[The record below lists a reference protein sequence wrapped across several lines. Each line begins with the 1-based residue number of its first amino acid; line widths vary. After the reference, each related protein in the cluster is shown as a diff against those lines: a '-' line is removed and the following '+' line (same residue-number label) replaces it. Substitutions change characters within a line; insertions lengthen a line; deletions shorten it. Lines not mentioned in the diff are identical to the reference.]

1 MEIKKEAEPLDEILV
16 LPPNYKDPDVE
27 MFDYTNLKHCGGVNV
42 KKVMKV
48 AAKTAVS
55 KTKVV
60 AKIAASK
67 TVGAAKVAVSKT
79 KGAASVVAS
88 KTKGAAS
95 NLRSRGSGS
104 TKSPTSTAID
114 PDAEF
119 DREAGMSSV
128 GSAKIVYQPEQGVNY
143 SYDNLVFDKRT
154 FASYA

>member
-1 MEIKKEAEPLDEILV
+1 MEIKKVAEPLDEILV

-27 MFDYTNLKHCGGVNV
+27 MYDYTNLKHCGGVNV

-95 NLRSRGSGS
+95 NLRSRGS

-143 SYDNLVFDKRT
+143 SYDNLVFDKKT
-154 FASYA
+154 FATYA

>member
-1 MEIKKEAEPLDEILV
+1 MEIKKVAEPLDEILV

-27 MFDYTNLKHCGGVNV
+27 MYDYTNLKHCGGVNV

-95 NLRSRGSGS
+95 NLRSRG
-104 TKSPTSTAID
+104 TKSPTSTAVD

-143 SYDNLVFDKRT
+143 SYDNLVFDKKT
-154 FASYA
+154 FATYA

>member
-1 MEIKKEAEPLDEILV
+1 MEIKKVAEPLEEILV

-27 MFDYTNLKHCGGVNV
+27 MYDYNNLKHCGGVNV

-55 KTKVV
+55 RTKVV

-95 NLRSRGSGS
+95 NLRSRG
-104 TKSPTSTAID
+104 TKSPTSTAVD